1 MKRIIFCVAL
11 LVHFGALAAA
21 AQGVGAISGTVA
33 DESGGVMPGAN
44 VSLLSE
50 GVAGGSQQAVS
61 DSRGMYQFLRLVPG
75 TYGVKAELAGFK
87 TTTREGIVVSADVTA
102 RADVRL
108 AVGSLEEGVT
118 VTGEP
123 ALLDTTSALNQTVLD
138 RTILAAL
145 PSRNDLWSI
154 GRAVPSVI
162 MNKYDV
168 GGTEMYANSS
178 ATVHGAAEGT
188 EGQFMIDGMAVDC
201 GSAAGTSCNYADP
214 FAYQE
219 INYQVG
225 NASAENMKGGI
236 IYNMITRTGTNA
248 FRGEYLYSGVI
259 TKLQSNN
266 INQALRRDLLSGVP
280 ARVLAVNPGLEP
292 RADIERM
299 FNTAFAFSGPI
310 ARDRLWFAVTADYG
324 LLDQFRVGNYNP
336 DGTLFMDDNR
346 RKTYSMKLS
355 WQLAPSHQL
364 HAYHQ
369 MQDKGALH
377 RTADNP
383 TEFYESRWTEYQTPN
398 DRYTDQA
405 RWTGVMSSRVVAEVG
420 GSLYWGGQ
428 NIYPQPEVT
437 VGDLSAYDSVTRTHM
452 TARPTY
458 AWIKQHRAVLQP
470 TLSISAAEHDLK
482 FGYQGSHG
490 YQHPQQYSFSHFPSG
505 IRAVFRNGVPDSVN
519 TYNTPTSTPLG
530 LIEHAIYVQ
539 DKWAVSRKLTLNA
552 GLRFQ
557 TANGG
562 VPARCQ
568 VETVF
573 IAGQCWP
580 EQANVTDFQS
590 FTPRFSVVYDLFGNG
605 MTAVKFSVNQ
615 YVFGIGTSVSAR
627 LDPIRLASDTRSWND
642 ANGDKYPQLNELGPS
657 SGFNLGTTNR
667 YGPDLKRPHSNEMS
681 VSIEHQLAGGI
692 VVSAAYYHRET
703 RNQIGSR
710 NMAVPRESYTPMQV
724 LERSSGREVTVYNQ
738 AAQLR
743 GRFDTLWDNFSEL
756 DGDYNGVDFNFR
768 KRLRNRWMIM
778 GGASIGRNEGDIY
791 GGNSDLNNPNF
802 DFRRGVLSTD
812 VPRIFKAS
820 GLYELPYA
828 FSLSGSIQHYSGQP
842 ERTTVSIGRDS
853 ATLTQV
859 TQVMTIEPQGTSR
872 LPSVAMIDLSLRRTF
887 RFDNRSIEPALEI
900 FNLGNISTV
909 TSRSAQLGPAYGR
922 VSNIIRGRMA
932 KFGLNVRF

>member
-1 MKRIIFCVAL
+1 MKRVFFGVAL
-11 LVHFGALAAA
+11 LVHFGALAAY
-21 AQGVGAISGTVA
+21 AQGVGAISGTVT
-33 DESGGVMPGAN
+33 DESGGVLPGVN
-44 VSLLSE
+44 VTLLSE
-50 GVAGGSQQAVS
+50 GVAGGAQQAS
-61 DSRGMYQFLRLVPG
+61 TDARGVYQFLRLVPG
-75 TYGVKAELAGFK
+75 TYGVRAELSGFR
-87 TTTREGIVVSADVTA
+87 TTTRESVIVSADVTA

-108 AVGSLEEGVT
+108 TVGGLEEGVT
-118 VTGEP
+118 VTGEAP
-123 ALLDTTSALNQTVLD
+123 LLDTTSALNQTVLD
-138 RTILAAL
+138 RTMLAAI

-168 GGTEMYANSS
+168 GGTESYANSS
-178 ATVHGAAEGT
+178 ATVHGASEGN

-201 GSAAGTSCNYADP
+201 GSAAGTTCNYADP

-248 FRGEYLYSGVI
+248 FRGEYMYSGVL
-259 TKLQSNN
+259 TGLQSNN
-266 INQALRRDLLSGVP
+266 ITPDLRRDLLSGVP
-280 ARVLAVNPGLEP
+280 ARALAANPGLEP
-292 RADIERM
+292 RADIDRM

-310 ARDRLWFAVTADYG
+310 FQDRLWFAATGDYG

-346 RKTYSMKLS
+346 RKTYSLKVS
-355 WQLAPSHQL
+355 WQIAPRHQL

-398 DRYTDQA
+398 DRYTEQT
-405 RWTGVMSSRVVAEVG
+405 RWTGVLSTRVLAEAG
-420 GSLYWGGQ
+420 ASLYWGGQ

-437 VGDLSAYDSVTRTHM
+437 AGDLSAYDSVTRTHM
-452 TARPTY
+452 NSRPTY
-458 AWIKQHRAVLQP
+458 AWISQHRAVVQP
-470 TLSISAAEHDLK
+470 SMTVSAGRHDIKL
-482 FGYQGSHG
+482 GYQGVHG
-490 YQHPQQYSFSHFPSG
+490 YQHPQNYSFSHFPAG

-530 LIEHAIYVQ
+530 LMEHAVFVQ
-539 DKWAVSRKLTLNA
+539 DKWAFSRKLTVNA

-568 VETVF
+568 AQTVF
-573 IAGQCWP
+573 IAGQCWD
-580 EQANVTDFQS
+580 EQKNVTDFAN
-590 FTPRFSVVYDLFGNG
+590 FTPRFSLVYDLFGNG
-605 MTAVKFSVNQ
+605 MTALKFSANR
-615 YVFGIGTSVSAR
+615 YVFGIGTSVSTR

-657 SGFNLGTTNR
+657 SGYNLGTTNR
-667 YGPDLKRPHSNEMS
+667 YAADLTRPYSNEFSAS
-681 VSIEHQLAGGI
+681 VEHQLPGGI
-692 VVSAAYYHRET
+692 VLSAAYYHREMKD
-703 RNQIGSR
+703 QIGSK
-710 NMAVPRESYTPMQV
+710 NMAVPIDSYTQMV
-724 LERSSGREVTVYNQ
+724 VRERSSGRDVTVFNQ

-743 GRFDTLWDNFSEL
+743 GRFDTVWDNLSEL
-756 DGDYNGVDFNFR
+756 DGEYNGVDVNFR
-768 KRLRNRWMIM
+768 KRLSNRWMIM
-778 GGASIGRNEGDIY
+778 GGASFGRNEGDIY
-791 GGNSDLNNPNF
+791 GGGSDLNNPNF
-802 DFRRGVLSTD
+802 AFRRGVLGTD

-828 FSLSGSIQHYSGQP
+828 ISVSGSIQYYTGQP
-842 ERTTVSIGRDS
+842 ERTTVSVGTDS

-859 TQVMTIEPQGTSR
+859 TQVITVDPQGTAR
-872 LPSVAMIDLSLRRTF
+872 LPSVTMLDMSFKRIF
-887 RFDNRSIEPALEI
+887 RFNNRSIEPALEI
-900 FNLGNISTV
+900 FNLGNINTV
-909 TSRSAQLGPAYGR
+909 TSRSSQLGPAYGR
-922 VSNIIRGRMA
+922 VSNIIRARMA
-932 KFGLNVRF
+932 KFGLNIRF